1 MPTFALEVAAN
12 PLPGF
17 TAGTVLPRYPLNR
30 EVDQALL
37 APAVDSASN
46 VAVTKFTLAPR
57 AEPAA
62 TEEDPPLRYALTPT
76 LPAGLSGTAP
86 ARVTAF
92 GPPAGGTLAT
102 DAVDV
107 IGERFGRQPTARQVT
122 VGEQAVTLDRDAR
135 SSSGVARCRAG
146 RTAWERWASLDAG
159 QRPAFPRGLVD
170 YGAGLGQRSFDR
182 THAVTP

>member
-1 MPTFALEVAAN
+1 MRTFALEVAAN

-37 APAVDSASN
+37 APAVLAGTTPVRTFVVEPALPAGLRYKPPTETVAKRLYTLPVADSAGN

-76 LPAGLSGTAP
+76 LPAGLNGTAP

-92 GPPAGGTLAT
+92 GPPAGG
-102 DAVDV
+102 
-107 IGERFGRQPTARQVT
+107 
-122 VGEQAVTLDRDAR
+122 
-135 SSSGVARCRAG
+135 
-146 RTAWERWASLDAG
+146 RW
-159 QRPAFPRGLVD
+159 RRM
-170 YGAGLGQRSFDR
+170 RW
-182 THAVTP
+182 T